1 MQKFA
6 QWIVSHARIALFG
19 FVGLIIAS
27 SYFGFQSFGN
37 LSGGGYDDPNSDS
50 ADTAELLAEE
60 FDLDPAEVL
69 VLVTLAEDAD
79 QPGSLQLVTD
89 LSAELS
95 SIAGVETVENY
106 YTLGAADSLKSTDGQ
121 VVFVF
126 VDLENDASAGP
137 IVDEIVDDYTGSYR
151 SANIDVAGYE
161 AITKALNEEIEDD
174 LIRAELIAI
183 PISILLLILVFGSL
197 VAAGLPLL
205 VGGLAIIGSFFVIW
219 VFSQFTDVSIFSLNL
234 ITGMGLGLGIDYS
247 LLVVNRWR
255 EERARGKSIQDASV
269 TTIMTAGRTV
279 FFSGLTV
286 ATVLLSLGFFPQS
299 FLQSFAIAGFT
310 VVLFAVSGA
319 VIALPA
325 ALTLL
330 GDKVNA
336 LKVIPGD
343 LTPKPKGLWYVI
355 SKFTSRK
362 AIPVTIVA
370 VLGLGGLMSLAATAE
385 FGQVDDRILP
395 AGNNAL
401 VASDLIRDRFDG
413 RENDPVQIV
422 VSQTNDAQLEQ
433 YALELSELNGI
444 TRVQTSLGIAQ
455 DGVLNTAS
463 ASFFQS
469 YETVGYQRLVAIS
482 DVEPRSTEGY
492 DLIVNIRGLENKFKE
507 ILVGGG
513 AAYYTDS
520 QQGIEKNLPLAI
532 GWILVFTLVLLFL
545 FTGSVVLPVKA
556 IVLTVL
562 SLGATLG
569 FISWVFMGGELM
581 WLIGDY
587 SVTGSLDTSSLVLV
601 AVVAFG
607 LSMDYELFLLSR
619 IKEEHEKG
627 VPTSEA
633 VAIGLQRSGRIIT
646 AAAIV
651 LAVTFGAF
659 ASSGVSIMKMLG
671 LGVAFAI
678 LLDATVIRA
687 VLVPSVMRLL
697 GKWNWY
703 APKPLKKVYEAMGLS
718 H

>member
-1 MQKFA
+1 MQRFA
-6 QWIVSHARIALFG
+6 HLVVGHARLALFG

-27 SYFGFQSFGN
+27 SFFGFQSFGN

-50 ADTAELLAEE
+50 AFAAEVLATE
-60 FDLDPAEVL
+60 FNVDPAEVI
-69 VLVTLAEDAD
+69 VLVSLAQDAD
-79 QPGSLQLVTD
+79 QPQSIELV
-89 LSAELS
+89 AELS
-95 SIAGVETVENY
+95 DELTNIDGVISVENY
-106 YTLGAADSLKSTDGQ
+106 YTLGSPESLKSTDGR
-121 VVFVF
+121 VLYVF
-126 VDLENDASAGP
+126 VDLDNDVDAVP
-137 IVDEIVDDYTGSYR
+137 IVEEIVDDYSGSYQ
-151 SANIDVAGYE
+151 SANIDVAGFE
-161 AITKALNEEIEDD
+161 AITKALNEEIEND

-183 PISILLLILVFGSL
+183 PISIILLLLVFGSL
-197 VAAGLPLL
+197 VAAGLPLM
-205 VGGLAIIGSFFVIW
+205 VGGLAIIGSFFVVW
-219 VFSQFTDVSIFSLNL
+219 VFSQFTDMSIFSLNL

-255 EERARGKSIQDASV
+255 EERAAGKSIEESSII
-269 TTIMTAGRTV
+269 TIMTAGRTV

-286 ATVLLSLGFFPQS
+286 AIVLLSMGFFPQS

-310 VVLFAVSGA
+310 VVSFAVLGA
-319 VIALPA
+319 VVALPA

-330 GDKVNA
+330 GDKVNS
-336 LKVIPGD
+336 LRIIRGD
-343 LTPKPKGLWYVI
+343 LTPQPKGLWYQI
-355 SKFTSRK
+355 ARFTSRK
-362 AIPVTIVA
+362 AIPVTIIA
-370 VLGLGGLMSLAATAE
+370 VIGLGGLMSLAQTAE

-395 AGNNAL
+395 EGNKAL
-401 VASDLIRDRFDG
+401 VASNLIRDSFDG

-422 VSQTNDAQLEQ
+422 VRDATDEQIEQ
-433 YALELSELNGI
+433 YAIELSELEPI
-444 TRVQTSLGIAQ
+444 TRVQTSLGIIE
-455 DGVLNTAS
+455 DGVLNPLA
-463 ASFFQS
+463 APFFAD
-469 YETVGYQRLVAIS
+469 YEANSYQRIVAIS
-482 DVEPRSTEGY
+482 DIEPRSSEGY
-492 DLIVNIRGLENKFKE
+492 DLIVQIRALENNFSE

-520 QQGIEKNLPLAI
+520 QQGIERNLPLAI
-532 GWILVFTLVLLFL
+532 AWVFVFTFILLFL
-545 FTGSVVLPVKA
+545 FTGSIVLPVKA
-556 IVLTVL
+556 IVLTIL

-569 FISWVFMGGELM
+569 FIAWVFMGGELM

-646 AAAIV
+646 AAAMI

-678 LLDATVIRA
+678 ILDATLIRA

-703 APKPLKKVYEAMGLS
+703 APKPLKKVYEALGLS